1 MNKNKKMKFDVPSMN
16 EQRDTLM
23 LEYVGATGGFNWA
36 NTSDKIVQA
45 TFGGDACTTGKLKEE
60 YVFGQQKTQRRTTAS
75 NGQK

>member
-36 NTSDKIVQA
+36 NTSDKIVL
-45 TFGGDACTTGKLKEE
+45 FLDGDAGKMKKLINGPK
-60 YVFGQQKTQRRTTAS
+60 KTKA
-75 NGQK
+75 GQK